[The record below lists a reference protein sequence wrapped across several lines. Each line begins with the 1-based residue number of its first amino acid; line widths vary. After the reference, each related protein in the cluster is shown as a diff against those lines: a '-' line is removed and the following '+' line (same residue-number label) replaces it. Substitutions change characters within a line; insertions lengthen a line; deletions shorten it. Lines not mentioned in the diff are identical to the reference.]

1 MKDHEKREL
10 VNRLTKIARE
20 YAHTQQLRERIAH
33 ELLSSIES
41 DSSFAAQAAAWRSL
55 VEWICTAPTTV
66 DAQARQMY
74 ALDLV
79 QGTAF
84 EDWYDEAAGVD
95 TGTNAPPNIDREFF
109 RQTPEDNVAALI
121 NEWYRLHIADGG
133 PADAT
138 QEELI
143 AEALAEEALG
153 GGFSYPPGR
162 A

>member
-1 MKDHEKREL
+1 MPLMNVCIPENIRFSDL
-10 VNRLTKIARE
+10 RLA
-20 YAHTQQLRERIAH
+20 
-33 ELLSSIES
+33 S
-41 DSSFAAQAAAWRSL
+41 DADGMVSFDWTPIDA
-55 VEWICTAPTTV
+55 ICKAS
-66 DAQARQMY
+66 
-74 ALDLV
+74 
-79 QGTAF
+79 G
-84 EDWYDEAAGVD
+84 
-95 TGTNAPPNIDREFF
+95 IDRAFF

-121 NEWYRLHIADGG
+121 NEWYRRHIADGG